1 MKDLPETENGDK
13 IPVNEENE
21 VERFTFSLLGKQ
33 ALQFFNLEKGFL
45 HTLKLLIINPGKHI
59 RAYLSHDRNRLIN
72 PFKFYLFTG
81 TIFVFIYRYLLS
93 EEHFENRV
101 DSELE
106 QEVFLFIIHYY
117 HFFLLFAVFFIAFF
131 SYLLFKKESGYNLIE
146 ILIFNLYI
154 TGIFFAISIIT
165 SPLGDNFQPYSD
177 IIISLISFSY
187 FIFAYISFFRGDYLE
202 TTVKTVLAIIL
213 GICTIIFLII
223 LSGFI
228 VGFLQAVSQA

>member
-1 MKDLPETENGDK
+1 MKDLSETEKGKK
-13 IPVNEENE
+13 ITVIQESKAK
-21 VERFTFSLLGKQ
+21 RFTFSLLGKQ

-81 TIFVFIYRYLLS
+81 TVFVLIYRYILS
-93 EEHFENRV
+93 EEHIENRV

-117 HFFLLFAVFFIAFF
+117 HFFLLLAVFFIAFY
-131 SYLLFKKESGYNLIE
+131 SYLLFRKESGYNLIE
-146 ILIFNLYI
+146 NLIFNLYI
-154 TGIFFAISIIT
+154 TGIFFVISVIT

-177 IIISLISFSY
+177 IITSLVSLFY
-187 FIFAYISFFRGDYLE
+187 FIYAYISFFRCKYSK
-202 TTVKTVLAIIL
+202 TIVKAILTIFF
-213 GICTIIFLII
+213 GMCTIIFIII

-228 VGFLQAVSQA
+228 VGFLQAISQA